1 MRQFKRR
8 DQADSHAQL
17 TSTCREVIVTARDK
31 GVTSSIELEPFA
43 IAILVKCEITLSDNS
58 PNAKAG
64 AARHRLRKPG
74 HVRPHIRI
82 KFANHQIA
90 PVTTGPF
97 RRSFFKARAALTA
110 PGA

>member
-1 MRQFKRR
+1 MRQFQRG
-8 DQADSHAQL
+8 DEADSHAQL

-31 GVTSSIELEPFA
+31 GVTSSIELEPFLTT
-43 IAILVKCEITLSDNS
+43 ILVKCEITLSDNS

-74 HVRPHIRI
+74 HVRPHISM
-82 KFANHQIA
+82 KFADYQIA

-97 RRSFFKARAALTA
+97 GRRFFEPRAALST